1 MDNEIIFKQFD
12 DLENKIENLIKVN
25 KSYETSNLELRRK
38 IERLEE
44 ELQAKAES
52 EKSYNREREL
62 IRSKIDNLL
71 AKITDIDKD

>member
-1 MDNEIIFKQFD
+1 LDNEIIFKQFD

>member
-1 MDNEIIFKQFD
+1 LDNEIIFKQFD

-44 ELQAKAES
+44 ELQAKAEL